1 MTVALYAEF
10 TARPGAEDAV
20 AGLVGELTTRVRDE
34 PGNLTFEPSTLREAP
49 RRWFVYEV
57 YRDAAAFEAHIA
69 ADYGAVFNSA
79 LGPLIEEDGSQL
91 TWLTPAV

>member
-20 AGLVGELTTRVRDE
+20 ADLVRDLTVRVREE
-34 PGNLTFEPSTLREAP
+34 PGNVTFDPATLREAP

-57 YRDAAAFEAHIA
+57 YRDAAAFDAHIS

-91 TWLTPAV
+91 TWLSPAG